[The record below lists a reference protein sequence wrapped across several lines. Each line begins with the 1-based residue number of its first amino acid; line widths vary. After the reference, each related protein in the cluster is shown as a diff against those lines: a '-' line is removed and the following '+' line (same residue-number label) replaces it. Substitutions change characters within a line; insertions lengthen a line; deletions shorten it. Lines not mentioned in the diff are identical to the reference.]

1 MPVNSLSQDKIADR
15 PKSESPA
22 GEPKSA
28 LPMKVLSFFSGAMG
42 LDQGLERAGMQTI
55 LACEFDRASRQTIA
69 HNRPEL
75 PLLGDIWDYS
85 ATEIRTLAGLSADD
99 EIDVVAGG
107 PPCQSFSTAG
117 ARRGFAD
124 KRGNVFLRFI
134 ELIGELQPR
143 YAVLENVRGLLSMP
157 IAEAPEGELVDP
169 LAADL
174 AGKRGGALTYATRL
188 LRSHGYDVSFNLYNT
203 ANYGSAQIRER
214 VVLICSRSTGRVP
227 HLAPTHSS
235 DPNFDLPPWRTF
247 REATD
252 GLEGIEHHHVEFP
265 EARLKY
271 YRLLTSGQHWR
282 HLPIDLQKEALG
294 KSYFLGGGKTG
305 FLRRLSWDKPAP
317 TLVTNPTMPATD
329 LAHPDLDRPLS
340 IEEYKRVQEF
350 PDSWEIRGKLQDQY
364 KQVGNAV
371 PLSLGE
377 AIGRAIQMH
386 DAGMSWEELP
396 AFPYSRYRRT
406 SDLTWI
412 ENEDVPVKTTKMPKS
427 PDVLPVLSDA
437 GARLPNASETQ
448 INEQANIA
456 TDQNN
461 RQ

>member
-1 MPVNSLSQDKIADR
+1 MYRWLVLPHSPSKESLA
-15 PKSESPA
+15 SESVASDFDIVP
-22 GEPKSA
+22 
-28 LPMKVLSFFSGAMG
+28 LRPMRVLSFFSGAMG

-85 ATEIRTLAGLSADD
+85 AAEIRDLAGLGDD
-99 EIDVVAGG
+99 EDIDVVAGG

-143 YAVLENVRGLLSMP
+143 YAILENVRGLLSMP
-157 IAEAPEGELVDP
+157 IAAAEQGEPVDP

-188 LRSHGYDVSFNLYNT
+188 LKSHGYDVSFNLYNT

-227 HLAPTHSS
+227 HLPPTHSN
-235 DPNFDLPPWRTF
+235 DPAFDLPPWRTF
-247 REATD
+247 REATE
-252 GLEGIEHHHVEFP
+252 GLEHVNHHHVEFP

-282 HLPIDLQKEALG
+282 HLPVDLQKEALG
-294 KSYFLGGGKTG
+294 KSYYLGGGKTG

-350 PDSWEIRGKLQDQY
+350 PDSWQIQGKLQDQY

-377 AIGRAIQMH
+377 AIGKAIQMH
-386 DAGMSWEELP
+386 DAGQIWNELP
-396 AFPYSRYRRT
+396 NFPYSLYRKT
-406 SDLTWI
+406 SDLSWI
-412 ENEDVPVKTTKMPKS
+412 EDEDVPIKRAAPS
-427 PDVLPVLSDA
+427 NSD
-437 GARLPNASETQ
+437 NSELVV
-448 INEQANIA
+448 
-456 TDQNN
+456 
-461 RQ
+461 

>member
-1 MPVNSLSQDKIADR
+1 MYRWQVLLNSPSQVAPFTEEPEIVPTLIERKSLR
-15 PKSESPA
+15 P
-22 GEPKSA
+22 
-28 LPMKVLSFFSGAMG
+28 MQVLSFFSGAMG
-42 LDQGLERAGMQTI
+42 LDQGLERAGMRTI
-55 LACEFDRASRQTIA
+55 LACEVDRASRLTIA
-69 HNRPEL
+69 RNRPDL
-75 PLLGDIWDYS
+75 PLLGDIWEYS
-85 ATEIRTLAGLSADD
+85 ASEIRELAGLSAEE

-157 IAEAPEGELVDP
+157 IAEAAEGETVDP

-188 LRSHGYDVSFNLYNT
+188 LKSHGYDVSFNLYNT

-214 VVLICSRSTGRVP
+214 VVLICSRSSGRVA
-227 HLAPTHSS
+227 HLPPTHSN
-235 DPNFDLPPWRTF
+235 DPHFELPAWRTF

-252 GLEGIEHHHVEFP
+252 GLDDVEHHHVEFP

-282 HLPIDLQKEALG
+282 HLPEELQKEALG

-305 FLRRLSWDKPAP
+305 FLRRLNWDKPAP

-340 IEEYKRVQEF
+340 IEEYKRIQEF
-350 PDSWEIRGKLQDQY
+350 PDDWEIQGKLQDQY

-371 PLSLGE
+371 PLSLGK
-377 AIGRAIQMH
+377 AIGKAIQMH
-386 DAGMSWEELP
+386 DAGATWKEIP
-396 AFPYSRYRRT
+396 NFPYSRYRNT
-406 SDLTWI
+406 SDLTWVED
-412 ENEDVPVKTTKMPKS
+412 ENVR
-427 PDVLPVLSDA
+427 
-437 GARLPNASETQ
+437 ARRTSL
-448 INEQANIA
+448 ANLAIA
-456 TDQNN
+456 TQEH
-461 RQ
+461 